1 MEEDLGAQEALV
13 SHVHRELVL
22 GDGVHARVLLDVLS
36 RLRVVLV
43 ELLGNVRAHVAVPA
57 HKSATS
63 NTNTKKPFRT
73 FSGYQ
78 VRYFCQLKRPQM
90 PIKFRCG

>member
-1 MEEDLGAQEALV
+1 MEEDLWAQEALV

-22 GDGVHARVLLDVLS
+22 GDGVHASVLLNVLS

-57 HKSATS
+57 HKLAAISTS
-63 NTNTKKPFRT
+63 TKQPFST
-73 FSGYQ
+73 QYGIVVS
-78 VRYFCQLKRPQM
+78 
-90 PIKFRCG
+90 

>member
-1 MEEDLGAQEALV
+1 MEEDLWTQEALV

-57 HKSATS
+57 HKWAASS
-63 NTNTKKPFRT
+63 TNTKQPFWP
-73 FSGYQ
+73 FSTVPGTVLLSVKEAIDAY
-78 VRYFCQLKRPQM
+78 
-90 PIKFRCG
+90 

>member
-22 GDGVHARVLLDVLS
+22 GDGVYARVLLDVLS

-57 HKSATS
+57 HKWATNS
-63 NTNTKKPFRT
+63 TNTKQPFRT
-73 FSGYQ
+73 FSTRYGIV
-78 VRYFCQLKRPQM
+78 VR
-90 PIKFRCG
+90 